1 MFLEENSIGINGLSL
16 KKKLASL
23 TWGAEHSTCWVP
35 NSNQKGKE
43 EKIPCVTELG
53 HPSLAFGC
61 QHFWFLDLHIKV
73 GTYSSSSLDSQALN
87 PTALN
92 SHCFF
97 WVSTYRWQT
106 LGLSS
111 LHNHMTWPLIINFS
125 FFCHS
130 LILVLSF
137 EEPQLIVFYS
147 WFNCFIFIHF
157 KSRKTEK

>member
-16 KKKLASL
+16 KKKTGLPNMGSRTFNLLSVQLKPKRQRRENSL
-23 TWGAEHSTCWVP
+23 CYWAGTPFPG
-35 NSNQKGKE
+35 
-43 EKIPCVTELG
+43 L
-53 HPSLAFGC
+53 
-61 QHFWFLDLHIKV
+61 WFLDLHIKV

-111 LHNHMTWPLIINFS
+111 LHNHITWPLIINFS

-130 LILVLSF
+130 LILVMSF
-137 EEPQLIVFYS
+137 GKPQLIVFYS